1 MATANP
7 AANVAIYRRV
17 GYADSATNVMTL
29 NGTVMKTLSL
39 LAILLVTAGI
49 SWPEVF
55 ALKAATDAGQAVVS
69 TKLAAYLGIGLI
81 GGLITCMITIF
92 APRASPITGPL
103 YAALEGLLL
112 GAGSAFFEIRYPGI
126 VTQAVGLTLGVL
138 AVTLFV
144 YGTRLIRATEKFRI
158 GVAAATGAIFL
169 VYLVNFVAHLFGTGI
184 PYIHESGMI
193 GIGFSLFVVVIA
205 ALNLILDFDFIEK
218 GVEFG
223 APKYMEWYGGF
234 SLMVTLI
241 WLYLEVLR
249 LLAKLNDRRN

>member
-1 MATANP
+1 LRGPQEPWQPGGRSGKLCYLYRRVDVKLPCSTASWQAFDGRHAETLNHQALTRGEQYMATANP

-55 ALKAATDAGQAVVS
+55 AFKAATDAGQAVVP
-69 TKLAAYLGIGLI
+69 TRLAAYLGIGLI

-112 GAGSAFFEIRYPGI
+112 GAGSAFFEIRYP
-126 VTQAVGLTLGVL
+126 
-138 AVTLFV
+138 
-144 YGTRLIRATEKFRI
+144 
-158 GVAAATGAIFL
+158 
-169 VYLVNFVAHLFGTGI
+169 
-184 PYIHESGMI
+184 
-193 GIGFSLFVVVIA
+193 
-205 ALNLILDFDFIEK
+205 
-218 GVEFG
+218 
-223 APKYMEWYGGF
+223 
-234 SLMVTLI
+234 
-241 WLYLEVLR
+241 
-249 LLAKLNDRRN
+249 